1 MIELLTPEH
10 FAKVRST
17 VKDPAAIAR
26 LRNFVASLTEND
38 NPVIV
43 IAHLK

>member
-1 MIELLTPEH
+1 MIETLTLEH
-10 FAKVRST
+10 FSKVRST
-17 VKDPAAIAR
+17 VKDPAALAR
-26 LRNFVASLTEND
+26 LRNFVASLKEED